1 MAGLKV
7 HIKDNGLYL
16 KEVKGQDNILSDG
29 KERDR

>member
-1 MAGLKV
+1 MAGLEA

-16 KEVKGQDNILSDG
+16 KEVKGQDSILSDG